1 MTTRDAPSA
10 GDVAAEPG
18 RAERKATA
26 WLVRSLA
33 LLRVAQLTP
42 GALTVATSSD
52 HYRAAAL
59 MACLFIVEVAWCAA
73 LFAAA
78 LRRGWFTKAAMLTD
92 AGFQAVV
99 TVAVGWLCIDGQA
112 TQTANWSVAPVVGAS
127 ILASLFLS
135 RPALFIITAGLIIS
149 YLVGVSADL
158 PEHWVN
164 ALGNVGAIAAFT
176 WAASLVGVR
185 LIQESRSA
193 DAAAQRAADEEQER
207 VRVEARFAERTRQYR
222 RLHDTVL
229 STLEGIARGGLD
241 YVAVGVRQRCA
252 SDANLVRSLSAA
264 VDHVSDLSPLPV
276 VLAQAMRD
284 VQSFGLEIHAHSDRI
299 PHAIPNEV
307 VDAAAGAVR
316 EALNNVWKHA
326 RVDEAWVTTRGE
338 VDGGILIRI
347 VDNGVGFDPE
357 KVGAS
362 GGLDGSIRRRWAE
375 VGGVTHLDSGP
386 TGTMVELIWS
396 P

>member
-1 MTTRDAPSA
+1 M
-10 GDVAAEPG
+10 
-18 RAERKATA
+18 KATG

-33 LLRVAQLTP
+33 LLRVAQLVP
-42 GALTVATSSD
+42 GALTVVTSAD
-52 HYRAAAL
+52 QYRSGAAVTAL
-59 MACLFIVEVAWCAA
+59 FVAEVAWCTA
-73 LFAAA
+73 LFTGA
-78 LRRGWFTKAAMLTD
+78 LRRGWFTKSSMLTD

-99 TVAVGWLCIDGQA
+99 TVAVGWLCISGQA

-127 ILASLFLS
+127 ILASLFLT
-135 RPALFIITAGLIIS
+135 RTALFMITSGLVIS
-149 YLVGVSADL
+149 YLIGVSADL
-158 PEHWVN
+158 PGQWVN

-185 LIQESRSA
+185 LIQESRAA
-193 DAAAQRAADEEQER
+193 DAASRRAADEEQER

-241 YVAVGVRQRCA
+241 YAAVSVRQRCA

-264 VDHVSDLSPLPV
+264 VDHVTNLSPLPV

-284 VQSFGLEIHAHSDRI
+284 VQAFGLEIHTQSDRI
-299 PHAIPNEV
+299 PHTIPSRV

-326 RVDEAWVTTRGE
+326 QVTEAWVTTRGE
-338 VDGGILIRI
+338 EDGSVLIRV
-347 VDNGVGFDPE
+347 VDNGIGFDPLE
-357 KVGAS
+357 VVTT
-362 GGLDGSIRRRWAE
+362 GGLEGSIRHRWAE
-375 VGGVTHLDSGP
+375 VGGVTHVESGP
-386 TGTMVELIWS
+386 EGTMVELTWS
-396 P
+396 E